1 MFKLIALGSSHGM
14 FEDSTRLVFK
24 SFSKSCFFIV
34 FSLFCFLLEYNIRP
48 KKIASTKKQ
57 RTPQKKKVFYL
68 KKETEAF
75 LQATSDLPREEN
87 IEPELVYICI
97 KNNENCESLKMSEKY
112 TKKRLRDKFKS
123 WVIKMKIIQFL

>member
-1 MFKLIALGSSHGM
+1 M
-14 FEDSTRLVFK
+14 
-24 SFSKSCFFIV
+24 
-34 FSLFCFLLEYNIRP
+34 FSLFGFLLEYNIRP

-57 RTPQKKKVFYL
+57 RTPRKKKAFYL

-87 IEPELVYICI
+87 IHPELVYICI

-112 TKKRLRDKFKS
+112 PKKQLRHKFKR
-123 WVIKMKIIQFL
+123 WVMKMKIKLKIQSKKQKSTRK

>member
-14 FEDSTRLVFK
+14 FEDSTMLVFK
-24 SFSKSCFFIV
+24 SFLKNCFFIV

-48 KKIASTKKQ
+48 KKIVSTKKK
-57 RTPQKKKVFYL
+57 RTPRKKKAFYL

-87 IEPELVYICI
+87 IDPELVYICI
-97 KNNENCESLKMSEKY
+97 KKQRKLG
-112 TKKRLRDKFKS
+112 KFKN
-123 WVIKMKIIQFL
+123 V